1 MTHLIDNK
9 KFLCQHNK
17 LHPLTAIKW
26 NGIPETLYRKISSI
40 VKNDSLNCGT
50 PEGEEDLLDQEL
62 TNCNIDY
69 DQYHFSDCIQLLCLD
84 IKNKRKSLDKLYYIV
99 ETLNTNNED
108 IDKCC
113 GVSTDF
119 ISKLTFFFI
128 IIGEK
133 ASTNIP
139 WSKMNRLK
147 KWNADMCIW
156 NHVLTFGWLSSVYW

>member
-1 MTHLIDNK
+1 M
-9 KFLCQHNK
+9 
-17 LHPLTAIKW
+17 
-26 NGIPETLYRKISSI
+26 YREIASI

-50 PEGEEDLLDQEL
+50 TEGGEDLLHQEL
-62 TNCNIDY
+62 TNCDIDY
-69 DQYHFSDCIQLLCLD
+69 DQYYCSDCSQSLCFE
-84 IKNKRKSLDKLYYIV
+84 IKNKRKSLDKWYNLV

-119 ISKLTFFFI
+119 ISKLTDFFFI

-147 KWNADMCIW
+147 KYNADMCIW
-156 NHVLTFGWLSSVYW
+156 THVLTVGWLSSVFW